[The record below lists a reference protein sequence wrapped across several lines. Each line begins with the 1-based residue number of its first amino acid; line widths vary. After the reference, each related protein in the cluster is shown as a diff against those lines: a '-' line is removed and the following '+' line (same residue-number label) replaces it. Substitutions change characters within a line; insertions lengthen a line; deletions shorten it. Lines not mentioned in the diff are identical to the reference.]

1 MVSRTQ
7 DSGQVTVRAI
17 IGNTVMKLSFSC
29 LIRGFRKKK
38 KKKKK
43 KKAVVFPAWIFVLE
57 IWSEG
62 SLTKGYLLL
71 VADVFP
77 AFKLC
82 RLQMKKPWPHSRL
95 VLI

>member
-43 KKAVVFPAWIFVLE
+43 GCCVPSLDICVGDMVRRVLDKRVFI
-57 IWSEG
+57 IG
-62 SLTKGYLLL
+62 G
-71 VADVFP
+71 
-77 AFKLC
+77 
-82 RLQMKKPWPHSRL
+82 
-95 VLI
+95 

>member
-29 LIRGFRKKK
+29 LIKGFR
-38 KKKKK
+38 KK